1 MHSLVLFL
9 TTMGRSRSRL
19 SVESVVVSPGCVCKG
34 GSNLTVISF
43 PGSELDSWT
52 CLCSGMAFSLEYTLG
67 NYGLRHEE
75 GQEVQRTH
83 KDYLPSL
90 KSPPEERTWGK
101 KCLFF
106 VKVTFAEI

>member
-1 MHSLVLFL
+1 MTLVG
-9 TTMGRSRSRL
+9 TEDDTGSS
-19 SVESVVVSPGCVCKG
+19 SP
-34 GSNLTVISF
+34 
-43 PGSELDSWT
+43 
-52 CLCSGMAFSLEYTLG
+52 
-67 NYGLRHEE
+67 LRHEE
-75 GQEVQRTH
+75 DQEVQRTH